1 MTKEVTIKVKIKV
14 DLEIE
19 MLKVRNIIK
28 DLSDLDLIELEIEN
42 KEIKD
47 ILNQFNGRTEEV
59 KLKRIKEKTNDIR
72 SNNSNNNRGNS

>member
-1 MTKEVTIKVKIKV
+1 MVKLTKEVTIKVKIKV

-47 ILNQFNGRTEEV
+47 VQLTRESE
-59 KLKRIKEKTNDIR
+59 
-72 SNNSNNNRGNS
+72 

>member
-1 MTKEVTIKVKIKV
+1 MIELTKEVTIKVKIKV

-47 ILNQFNGRTEEV
+47 VQLTN
-59 KLKRIKEKTNDIR
+59 KLQ
-72 SNNSNNNRGNS
+72 

>member
-1 MTKEVTIKVKIKV
+1 MTKEVTIKAKIKV

-19 MLKVRNIIK
+19 TLKVRNIIK

-47 ILNQFNGRTEEV
+47 VQLTSEIQ
-59 KLKRIKEKTNDIR
+59 
-72 SNNSNNNRGNS
+72 

>member
-1 MTKEVTIKVKIKV
+1 MTKEVTIRVKIKV

-47 ILNQFNGRTEEV
+47 VQLTSESQ
-59 KLKRIKEKTNDIR
+59 
-72 SNNSNNNRGNS
+72 

>member
-1 MTKEVTIKVKIKV
+1 MLELTKEVTIKVKIKV

-47 ILNQFNGRTEEV
+47 VQLTN
-59 KLKRIKEKTNDIR
+59 KLQ
-72 SNNSNNNRGNS
+72 

>member
-28 DLSDLDLIELEIEN
+28 DLSDLDLLELEIEN

-47 ILNQFNGRTEEV
+47 VQLTN
-59 KLKRIKEKTNDIR
+59 KLQ
-72 SNNSNNNRGNS
+72 

>member
-1 MTKEVTIKVKIKV
+1 MINLTKEVTIKVKIKV

-28 DLSDLDLIELEIEN
+28 DLSDLDLIELEIGN

-47 ILNQFNGRTEEV
+47 VQLTRESE
-59 KLKRIKEKTNDIR
+59 
-72 SNNSNNNRGNS
+72 

>member
-14 DLEIE
+14 DLEFE

-28 DLSDLDLIELEIEN
+28 DLSDLDFIELEIKN

-47 ILNQFNGRTEEV
+47 VQLTN
-59 KLKRIKEKTNDIR
+59 KLQ
-72 SNNSNNNRGNS
+72 

>member
-47 ILNQFNGRTEEV
+47 VQLQ
-59 KLKRIKEKTNDIR
+59 LKMLSDTLE
-72 SNNSNNNRGNS
+72 

>member
-1 MTKEVTIKVKIKV
+1 MTKEVTIKAKIKV

-28 DLSDLDLIELEIEN
+28 DLSDLDLIELGIEN

-47 ILNQFNGRTEEV
+47 VQFTSESE
-59 KLKRIKEKTNDIR
+59 
-72 SNNSNNNRGNS
+72 

>member
-1 MTKEVTIKVKIKV
+1 MIKLTKEVTIKVKIKV

-47 ILNQFNGRTEEV
+47 VQLTN
-59 KLKRIKEKTNDIR
+59 KLQ
-72 SNNSNNNRGNS
+72 

>member
-1 MTKEVTIKVKIKV
+1 MKWKLTKEVTIKVKIKV

-47 ILNQFNGRTEEV
+47 VQLTSESE
-59 KLKRIKEKTNDIR
+59 
-72 SNNSNNNRGNS
+72 